1 MKYFHLV
8 FSNLKRKKVRT
19 FLTFASVLVAF
30 ILFGYMSAIETALE
44 IGVSVAGADRLMVR
58 HKVSLI
64 QPLPESYEAQM
75 EQVDGVVDATPATW
89 FGGVYQEPTNFFMQT
104 PVKPLEYLE
113 MYPEFLVPEEQVEA
127 WLSTRTGAVVGRSLA
142 EQFGWQIGD
151 RIPIQGTIWFKR
163 DGTRLWEFDIVG
175 IYDGAE
181 QATDTTQFLFRYDY
195 FDEARAEASRG
206 VVGWYIVRVDD
217 PDRSVEVANAIDER
231 FANSPAET
239 AAETELAFVQ
249 GFAKQIGNIGKIM
262 TGILSAVFF
271 TILLVAGNTMAQTVR
286 ERLEEIGVLK
296 AIGYT
301 SRQVLGLVLA
311 ESMLLAGGAGLVGLG
326 LAWSLISLQGD
337 PTGGAFPVFFFPPAD
352 IILGVALALL
362 LGLIA
367 GAMPAM
373 QAMRLETAVALR
385 RK

>member
-1 MKYFHLV
+1 MKFFFLV
-8 FSNLKRKKVRT
+8 WSNLKRKKVRT

-30 ILFGYMSAIETALE
+30 LLFGYLSAIETALD

-64 QPLPESYEAQM
+64 QPLPESYEAQI
-75 EQVDGVVDATPATW
+75 EQIDGVVDATPATW
-89 FGGVYQEPTNFFMQT
+89 FGGVYQEPTNFFMQI
-104 PVKPLEYLE
+104 PVKPLEYLA
-113 MYPEFLVPEEQVEA
+113 MYPEFVLPEDQLEA
-127 WLSTRTGAVVGRSLA
+127 WLATRTGVVVGRA
-142 EQFGWQIGD
+142 IADQYEWEIGD
-151 RIPIQGTIWFKR
+151 RIPIQATIWIKR
-163 DGTRLWEFDIVG
+163 DGSRLWEFDVVG

-195 FDEARAEASRG
+195 FDEARQEGARG
-206 VVGWYIVRVDD
+206 IVGWYIVRVEDS
-217 PDRSVEVANAIDER
+217 DRSVEIANAIDER

-271 TILLVAGNTMAQTVR
+271 TILLVTGNTMAQAVR
-286 ERLEEIGVLK
+286 ERIEEIGVLK
-296 AIGYT
+296 AIGFT
-301 SRQVLGLVLA
+301 HRQVLGLVLA
-311 ESMLLAGGAGLVGLG
+311 ESLLLAGSAGLAG
-326 LAWSLISLQGD
+326 LAIAFWLISSGD

-352 IILGVALALL
+352 IAMGIFLAVALGIA
-362 LGLIA
+362 A
-367 GAMPAM
+367 GAMPAT
-373 QAMRLETAVALR
+373 QAMRLQVAEALR